1 MDDSSLKPGD
11 KHYRAYIDPPLQYDF
26 MGATQFRLLCSLG
39 LRAHHKVLDLGCGSL
54 RAGRFLINYL
64 EPGNYCGIEP
74 NKWLIDEGIK
84 EQVGDSLIAIKKPRF
99 DTNSEFNTTVFAQ
112 NFDFI
117 IAQSIFSHTGNDLI
131 PDALSN
137 IYKSLNDNGIA
148 LLAFIKG
155 EKDFGGDG
163 WIYPECVEFTLPKI
177 YEFAANAGF
186 QVQELPWYHPRQTWF
201 YFIKND
207 EKKLRSEELKH
218 LSGAVLHDKTFEKSL
233 HVKVENRQ
241 DDSLHD
247 KPVNDVSKTLIC
259 TGFHRSATSATA
271 NYLNNAGLHMGN
283 ELMGNSI
290 SNPKGHFED
299 WAVVRLHD
307 EQLAKN
313 DTDWQYHDEVSLD
326 IAPDF
331 LNKYIKLRNSHHS
344 VWGVKD
350 PRVCLF
356 LNEWNEALEGQGN
369 FLFVAR
375 HWSSCIESL
384 LHRHS
389 REFAN
394 QLPENLENDKR
405 LEFWRKP
412 DLAAKMWLAYN
423 DRLLAFAKKHP
434 SKSLIVT
441 QRALFNGAP
450 ILKTLNNK
458 FKLGLNESAESPIE
472 SKMLRDQ
479 ASTLIP
485 DMLSSHL
492 KARLEHVWQELLE
505 RAELRHTN
513 EDAVYF
519 TPEFTSISQLPSSF
533 REAYLSKC
541 RELAKESN
549 TLKEAPTT
557 EITWPKEKTEEV
569 VTHWLSKYPR
579 KNLTEAQLTQVH
591 NFIEEHFPLSAN
603 IWLEMA
609 KVYQQKAC
617 YNEAVSCFQQAVT
630 LGAQFPYINMHLG
643 QCYQRLDK
651 PVEACFYLDKAL
663 KLNPNNANFYVAKA
677 QVLIERGEG
686 DSAEQCLRNGIDLL
700 GYLLPLVIKLSDY
713 LLNKQRHKEVGTLL
727 DSCTN
732 QSHLGLASLRN
743 RLALQNDYDKG
754 VEIYYRE
761 FKKVAEEQ
769 SQLVWLAEAVR
780 FIDSGTSEMD
790 FLCRIFSMWILI
802 KSLPAR

>member
-1 MDDSSLKPGD
+1 MDYSSLKPGD
-11 KHYRAYIDPPLQYDF
+11 KHYRAYIGPPLQYDF

-39 LRAHHKVLDLGCGSL
+39 LRAHHQVLDLGCGSL

-74 NKWLIDEGIK
+74 NQWLIDEGIK

-99 DTNSEFNTTVFAQ
+99 DTNSEFNTAVFGQ
-112 NFDFI
+112 KFDFI

-131 PDALSN
+131 PGALSN
-137 IYKSLNDNGIA
+137 IYGSLNDNGIA
-148 LLAFIKG
+148 LLTFIKG
-155 EKDFGGDG
+155 EKDFDGDG

-207 EKKLRSEELKH
+207 EIKLSSEELKH
-218 LSGAVLHDKTFEKSL
+218 LSGAVLHDKAFEKSL
-233 HVKVENRQ
+233 HVKIENKK
-241 DDSLHD
+241 DDSLHNN
-247 KPVNDVSKTLIC
+247 PINNVSKALIC

-326 IAPDF
+326 IEPDF

-344 VWGVKD
+344 VWGVK
-350 PRVCLF
+350 
-356 LNEWNEALEGQGN
+356 G
-369 FLFVAR
+369 
-375 HWSSCIESL
+375 
-384 LHRHS
+384 
-389 REFAN
+389 REFAH
-394 QLPENLENDKR
+394 QLPENLEDDKR

-412 DLAAKMWLAYN
+412 ELAAKMWLAYN
-423 DRLLAFAKKHP
+423 QRLLAFAKKHP
-434 SKSLIVT
+434 SESLLVT

-450 ILKTLNNK
+450 ILKTLNSK
-458 FKLGLNESAESPIE
+458 FKLGLNESVESPIE

-519 TPEFTSISQLPSSF
+519 TPEFTSISQFPSDF

-549 TLKEAPTT
+549 TPKEAPTT
-557 EITWPKEKTEEV
+557 EITWPKEKTEGV

-591 NFIEEHFPLSAN
+591 KFIEEHFPLSAN
-603 IWLEMA
+603 TWLEMA
-609 KVYQQKAC
+609 KLYQQKAH
-617 YNEAVSCFQQAVT
+617 YGEAISCFQQAVT

-663 KLNPNNANFYVAKA
+663 KQNPNNANFYVAKA
-677 QVLIERGEG
+677 QFLIERGEG
-686 DSAEQCLRNGIDLL
+686 DNAEQCLRNGINLL
-700 GYLLPLVIKLSDY
+700 GCLPPLVIKLSDY
-713 LLNKQRHKEVGTLL
+713 LLNTQRFEEVSVLL

-732 QSHLGLASLRN
+732 QSHPVLASLKTK
-743 RLALQNDYDKG
+743 LVLQAGYS
-754 VEIYYRE
+754 
-761 FKKVAEEQ
+761 KVACNGGGQ
-769 SQLVWLAEAVR
+769 NKKIVWL
-780 FIDSGTSEMD
+780 FSTLCNIDNGYSEID
-790 FLCRIFSMWILI
+790 LLNRCHFL
-802 KSLPAR
+802 

>member
-1 MDDSSLKPGD
+1 MDYSSLKPGD
-11 KHYRAYIDPPLQYDF
+11 KHYRAYIGPPLQYDF

-39 LRAHHKVLDLGCGSL
+39 LRAHHQVLDLGCGSL

-64 EPGNYCGIEP
+64 EPENYCGIEP
-74 NKWLIDEGIK
+74 NKWLINEGIK

-99 DTNSEFNTTVFAQ
+99 DNNSEFNTAVFGQ
-112 NFDFI
+112 KFDFI

-131 PDALSN
+131 PGALSN

-148 LLAFIKG
+148 LLTFIKG
-155 EKDFGGDG
+155 EKDFDGDG
-163 WIYPECVEFTLPKI
+163 WIYPECVEFTIPKI
-177 YEFAANAGF
+177 YEFAANAGL

-207 EKKLRSEELKH
+207 EKKLSSEELKH

-233 HVKVENRQ
+233 HVKIENKQ

-247 KPVNDVSKTLIC
+247 KSVNNVSKALIC

-326 IAPDF
+326 IEPDF

-344 VWGVKD
+344 VWGGKD
-350 PRVCLF
+350 PRACLF

-389 REFAN
+389 REFAQ

-405 LEFWRKP
+405 LEFWRRP

-423 DRLLAFAKKHP
+423 QRLLAFAKKHP

-458 FKLGLNESAESPIE
+458 FKLGLNESVESPIE

-492 KARLEHVWQELLE
+492 KARLEHVWQELLA

-549 TLKEAPTT
+549 TPIEAPTT

-569 VTHWLSKYPR
+569 LTHWLSKYPR

-591 NFIEEHFPLSAN
+591 KFIEEHFPLASN
-603 IWLEMA
+603 VWLEMA
-609 KVYQQKAC
+609 KLYQQKAR
-617 YNEAVSCFQQAVT
+617 YDEAISCFQQAVT

-663 KLNPNNANFYVAKA
+663 KQNPNNANFYVAKA
-677 QVLIERGEG
+677 QFLIERGEG
-686 DSAEQCLRNGIDLL
+686 DNAEQCLRNGIDLL
-700 GYLLPLVIKLSDY
+700 GYLPPLVIKLSNY
-713 LLNKQRHKEVGTLL
+713 LLNTQRSEEVGTLL
-727 DSCTN
+727 DSCTR
-732 QSHLGLASLRN
+732 QSHPSLASLKN

-754 VEIYYRE
+754 TEMYNEESKEVV
-761 FKKVAEEQ
+761 KEQ
-769 SQLVWLAEAVR
+769 SRFVWLADTAH
-780 FIDSGTSEMD
+780 FIDSSPCEMD
-790 FLCRIFSMWILI
+790 FLGRVFSMWGPS
-802 KSLPAR
+802 KSVATR

>member
-1 MDDSSLKPGD
+1 MSKLK
-11 KHYRAYIDPPLQYDF
+11 
-26 MGATQFRLLCSLG
+26 
-39 LRAHHKVLDLGCGSL
+39 
-54 RAGRFLINYL
+54 
-64 EPGNYCGIEP
+64 
-74 NKWLIDEGIK
+74 
-84 EQVGDSLIAIKKPRF
+84 
-99 DTNSEFNTTVFAQ
+99 TT
-112 NFDFI
+112 
-117 IAQSIFSHTGNDLI
+117 
-131 PDALSN
+131 
-137 IYKSLNDNGIA
+137 
-148 LLAFIKG
+148 
-155 EKDFGGDG
+155 
-163 WIYPECVEFTLPKI
+163 
-177 YEFAANAGF
+177 
-186 QVQELPWYHPRQTWF
+186 
-201 YFIKND
+201 KN
-207 EKKLRSEELKH
+207 
-218 LSGAVLHDKTFEKSL
+218 
-233 HVKVENRQ
+233 EN
-241 DDSLHD
+241 LHD
-247 KPVNDVSKTLIC
+247 KPVNNVSKALIC

-313 DTDWQYHDEVSLD
+313 DTDWQYHDEVPLD
-326 IAPDF
+326 IEPDF

-350 PRVCLF
+350 PRACLF

-389 REFAN
+389 REFAQ

-423 DRLLAFAKKHP
+423 QRLLAFAKKHP

-450 ILKTLNNK
+450 ILKTLNSK

-472 SKMLRDQ
+472 NKMLRDQ
-479 ASTLIP
+479 ASSLIP

-492 KARLEHVWQELLE
+492 KARLERVWHELLE
-505 RAELRHTN
+505 CAELRHTD

-519 TPEFTSISQLPSSF
+519 TPEFTSISQLPASF

-549 TLKEAPTT
+549 TPKETPTL
-557 EITWPKEKTEEV
+557 EIAWPKEKTEEV

-617 YNEAVSCFQQAVT
+617 YNEAISCFQQAVT

-663 KLNPNNANFYVAKA
+663 KQNPNNANFYVAKA
-677 QVLIERGEG
+677 QFLIERGEG
-686 DSAEQCLRNGIDLL
+686 DSAEQSLRNGIDLL
-700 GYLLPLVIKLSDY
+700 GYLPPLVIKLSNY
-713 LLNKQRHKEVGTLL
+713 LLNTQRFEEVGTLL

-732 QSHLGLASLRN
+732 QSHSGLASLRS

-754 VEIYYRE
+754 IEIYHRE
-761 FKKVAEEQ
+761 FKEVVKEQ
-769 SQLVWLAEAVR
+769 SQFVWIAEAAR
-780 FIDSGTSEMD
+780 FIGSSTSEMD

-802 KSLPAR
+802 KSVPAR

>member
-1 MDDSSLKPGD
+1 MDYSTLKPGD
-11 KHYRAYIDPPLQYDF
+11 
-26 MGATQFRLLCSLG
+26 
-39 LRAHHKVLDLGCGSL
+39 
-54 RAGRFLINYL
+54 
-64 EPGNYCGIEP
+64 
-74 NKWLIDEGIK
+74 
-84 EQVGDSLIAIKKPRF
+84 
-99 DTNSEFNTTVFAQ
+99 
-112 NFDFI
+112 
-117 IAQSIFSHTGNDLI
+117 
-131 PDALSN
+131 
-137 IYKSLNDNGIA
+137 
-148 LLAFIKG
+148 
-155 EKDFGGDG
+155 
-163 WIYPECVEFTLPKI
+163 
-177 YEFAANAGF
+177 NA
-186 QVQELPWYHPRQTWF
+186 
-201 YFIKND
+201 
-207 EKKLRSEELKH
+207 
-218 LSGAVLHDKTFEKSL
+218 
-233 HVKVENRQ
+233 
-241 DDSLHD
+241 
-247 KPVNDVSKTLIC
+247 SKALIC

-313 DTDWQYHDEVSLD
+313 DTDWQYHDEVPLD
-326 IAPDF
+326 IKPDF

-350 PRVCLF
+350 PRACLF

-389 REFAN
+389 REFAH

-405 LEFWRKP
+405 LQFWRKP
-412 DLAAKMWLAYN
+412 ELAAKMWLAYN
-423 DRLLAFAKKHP
+423 KRLLAFAKKHP
-434 SKSLIVT
+434 KKSLIVT
-441 QRALFNGAP
+441 QRALFNDAP
-450 ILKTLNNK
+450 ILKTLNSK
-458 FKLGLNESAESPIE
+458 FKLGLNESVESPIE

-492 KARLEHVWQELLE
+492 KARLEHVWHELLE

-519 TPEFTSISQLPSSF
+519 TPEFTSISQLPASF

-549 TLKEAPTT
+549 TPKEAQTT

-579 KNLTEAQLTQVH
+579 KNLTEAQITQVH

-617 YNEAVSCFQQAVT
+617 YNEAISCFQQAVT

-651 PVEACFYLDKAL
+651 PVEACFYLAKAL
-663 KLNPNNANFYVAKA
+663 KQNPNNANFYVAKA
-677 QVLIERGEG
+677 QFLIERGEG
-686 DSAEQCLRNGIDLL
+686 DNAEQCLRNGIDLL
-700 GYLLPLVIKLSDY
+700 GYLPSLVIKLSDF
-713 LLNKQRHKEVGTLL
+713 LLNSQRYKEVSILL
-727 DSCTN
+727 DSCGN
-732 QSHLGLASLRN
+732 HSHPALTSLKERV
-743 RLALQNDYDKG
+743 ALQSDYDKG
-754 VEIYYRE
+754 IEMYN
-761 FKKVAEEQ
+761 EEPKEVIKGQ
-769 SQLVWLAEAVR
+769 SRFAWLADTAR
-780 FIDSGTSEMD
+780 FIDTGACEMD
-790 FLCRIFSMWILI
+790 FLGRVFSMWRLS
-802 KSLPAR
+802 KSVATR

>member
-1 MDDSSLKPGD
+1 MSKLK
-11 KHYRAYIDPPLQYDF
+11 
-26 MGATQFRLLCSLG
+26 
-39 LRAHHKVLDLGCGSL
+39 
-54 RAGRFLINYL
+54 
-64 EPGNYCGIEP
+64 
-74 NKWLIDEGIK
+74 
-84 EQVGDSLIAIKKPRF
+84 
-99 DTNSEFNTTVFAQ
+99 TT
-112 NFDFI
+112 
-117 IAQSIFSHTGNDLI
+117 
-131 PDALSN
+131 
-137 IYKSLNDNGIA
+137 
-148 LLAFIKG
+148 
-155 EKDFGGDG
+155 
-163 WIYPECVEFTLPKI
+163 
-177 YEFAANAGF
+177 
-186 QVQELPWYHPRQTWF
+186 
-201 YFIKND
+201 KN
-207 EKKLRSEELKH
+207 
-218 LSGAVLHDKTFEKSL
+218 
-233 HVKVENRQ
+233 EN
-241 DDSLHD
+241 LHD
-247 KPVNDVSKTLIC
+247 KPVNNVSKALIC

-326 IAPDF
+326 IEPDF

-350 PRVCLF
+350 PRACLF

-389 REFAN
+389 REFAQ

-423 DRLLAFAKKHP
+423 QRLLAFAKKHP

-450 ILKTLNNK
+450 ILKTLNSK

-472 SKMLRDQ
+472 NKMLRDQ
-479 ASTLIP
+479 ASSLIP

-492 KARLEHVWQELLE
+492 KARLERVWHELLE
-505 RAELRHTN
+505 CAELRHTD
-513 EDAVYF
+513 EDAVYY
-519 TPEFTSISQLPSSF
+519 TPEFTSISQLPASF

-549 TLKEAPTT
+549 TPKETPTL
-557 EITWPKEKTEEV
+557 EIAWPKEKTEEV

-617 YNEAVSCFQQAVT
+617 YNEAISCFQQAVT

-663 KLNPNNANFYVAKA
+663 KQNPNNANFYVAKA
-677 QVLIERGEG
+677 QFLIERGEG
-686 DSAEQCLRNGIDLL
+686 DSAEQSLRNGIDLL
-700 GYLLPLVIKLSDY
+700 GYLPPLVIKLSNY
-713 LLNKQRHKEVGTLL
+713 LLNTQRFEEVGTLL

-732 QSHLGLASLRN
+732 QSHSGLASLRS

-754 VEIYYRE
+754 IEIYHRE
-761 FKKVAEEQ
+761 FKEVVKEQ
-769 SQLVWLAEAVR
+769 SQFVWIAEAAR
-780 FIDSGTSEMD
+780 FIGSSTSEMD

-802 KSLPAR
+802 KSVPAR

>member
-1 MDDSSLKPGD
+1 MDYSSLKPGD
-11 KHYRAYIDPPLQYDF
+11 KHYRAYIGPPLQYDF

-39 LRAHHKVLDLGCGSL
+39 LRAHHQVLDLGCGSL

-84 EQVGDSLIAIKKPRF
+84 EQVGDSLIAMKKPRF
-99 DTNSEFNTTVFAQ
+99 DTNSEFNTAVFGQ
-112 NFDFI
+112 SFDFI

-148 LLAFIKG
+148 LLTFIKG
-155 EKDFGGDG
+155 EKDFDGDG

-218 LSGAVLHDKTFEKSL
+218 LSGAVLHDKMFEKSL
-233 HVKVENRQ
+233 HVKVENKQ
-241 DDSLHD
+241 DDRLHD
-247 KPVNDVSKTLIC
+247 KPVNSVNKTLVC

-313 DTDWQYHDEVSLD
+313 DTDWQYHDEVPLD
-326 IAPDF
+326 IEPDF

-350 PRVCLF
+350 PRACLF

-389 REFAN
+389 RELAR
-394 QLPENLENDKR
+394 QLPENLEDDKR

-412 DLAAKMWLAYN
+412 ELAAKMWLAYN
-423 DRLLAFAKKHP
+423 QKLLAFAKKNP
-434 SKSLIVT
+434 NKSLVVT

-450 ILKTLNNK
+450 ILKALNSK
-458 FKLGLNESAESPIE
+458 FKLGLDESVDSPIE
-472 SKMLRDQ
+472 SKMLRDH

-485 DMLSSHL
+485 NMLSSHL
-492 KARLEHVWQELLE
+492 QARLEHVWHELLKL
-505 RAELRHTN
+505 AELKHTD
-513 EDAVYF
+513 EDAVYY

-541 RELAKESN
+541 RELAKESY
-549 TLKEAPTT
+549 T
-557 EITWPKEKTEEV
+557 PKETPAIEIIWPEIKTEDAV
-569 VTHWLSKYPR
+569 INWLSKYPR

-591 NFIEEHFPLSAN
+591 EFIDEHFPLSAKAS
-603 IWLEMA
+603 IEMA
-609 KVYQQKAC
+609 KLYQQKSR
-617 YNEAVSCFQQAVT
+617 YDEAISCFQQAVT

-651 PVEACFYLDKAL
+651 PVEARFYLDKAL
-663 KLNPNNANFYVAKA
+663 NQNPNNANFYVAKA
-677 QVLIERGEG
+677 QFLIECGEG
-686 DSAEQCLRNGIDLL
+686 DSAEQCLRNGIDLV
-700 GYLLPLVIKLSDY
+700 GYLPPLVIKLSNY
-713 LLNKQRHKEVGTLL
+713 FLNTQRFEEVGTLL

-732 QSHLGLASLRN
+732 QSHPGLASLRS
-743 RLALQNDYDKG
+743 RLALQNDYENG
-754 VEIYYRE
+754 IEIYNKE
-761 FKKVAEEQ
+761 LKA
-769 SQLVWLAEAVR
+769 LVKDGKRFDWLADIGS
-780 FIDSGTSEMD
+780 FIDFGVSETD
-790 FLCRIFSMWILI
+790 LLGRIYSMWSDLC
-802 KSLPAR
+802 P

>member
-1 MDDSSLKPGD
+1 MDYSSLKPGD
-11 KHYRAYIDPPLQYDF
+11 KHYRAFIGPPLQYDF
-26 MGATQFRLLCSLG
+26 MGATQFRLLCTLG
-39 LRAHHKVLDLGCGSL
+39 LRAHHQVLDLGCGSL

-64 EPGNYCGIEP
+64 ESGNYCGIEP
-74 NKWLIDEGIK
+74 NQWLIDEGIK
-84 EQVGDSLIAIKKPRF
+84 EQLGDSLIEIKKPRF
-99 DTNSEFNTTVFAQ
+99 DNNSEFNTAAFGQ

-131 PDALSN
+131 PSALSN
-137 IYKSLNDNGIA
+137 IYQSLNDNGIA
-148 LLAFIKG
+148 LITFIKG
-155 EKDFGGDG
+155 EKDFDGDG

-177 YEFAANAGF
+177 YEFATNAGF

-201 YFIKND
+201 YFVKNN
-207 EKKLRSEELKH
+207 EKKLSSEDLKH
-218 LSGAVLHDKTFEKSL
+218 LSGAVLNDKKFEKSL
-233 HVKVENRQ
+233 NFKFENIEK
-241 DDSLHD
+241 DNVY
-247 KPVNDVSKTLIC
+247 KPTAKNASKALIC

-299 WAVVRLHD
+299 WAAVRLHD

-313 DTDWQYHDEVSLD
+313 DTNWQYHGEVPLD
-326 IAPDF
+326 IEPDF
-331 LNKYIKLRNSHHS
+331 LNKYIELRNSRHS

-350 PRVCLF
+350 PRACLF

-369 FLFVAR
+369 FLFIAR

-384 LHRHS
+384 LYRHS
-389 REFAN
+389 REFAH
-394 QLPENLENDKR
+394 QLPENSEDDKR

-412 DLAAKMWLAYN
+412 ELAAKMWLAYN
-423 DRLLAFAKKHP
+423 QKLLAFAKENP
-434 SKSLIVT
+434 NKSLIVT

-458 FKLGLNESAESPIE
+458 FKLGFDESVESPIE
-472 SKMLRDQ
+472 SKLLRDQ

-485 DMLSSHL
+485 DMLSSYL
-492 KARLEHVWQELLE
+492 KAKLEYVWNELLE
-505 RAELRHTN
+505 LAELKHTD
-513 EDAVYF
+513 EEAVYY

-549 TLKEAPTT
+549 TPKEAPTT

-609 KVYQQKAC
+609 KAYQQKAC
-617 YNEAVSCFQQAVT
+617 YNEAISCFQQAIT
-630 LGAQFPYINMHLG
+630 LGARFAYIFMHLG
-643 QCYQRLDK
+643 QCYQRLGQ
-651 PVEACFYLDKAL
+651 PLEARFYLDKAL
-663 KLNPNNANFYVAKA
+663 NQNPNNASFYVAKA
-677 QVLIERGEG
+677 QFLIERGEG
-686 DSAEQCLRNGIDLL
+686 DTAEQCLRNGIDLL
-700 GYLLPLVIKLSDY
+700 GYLPTLVVKLSDY
-713 LLNKQRHKEVGTLL
+713 LLNIQRLKEVGILL
-727 DSCTN
+727 DSCAN
-732 QSHLGLASLRN
+732 QSHPGLASLRS
-743 RLALQNDYDKG
+743 RLALRNDYDKG
-754 VEIYYRE
+754 IKTYSEE
-761 FKKVAEEQ
+761 SKKAVKNESRIA
-769 SQLVWLAEAVR
+769 WLTYAASFV
-780 FIDSGTSEMD
+780 DSGPSEMD
-790 FLCRIFSMWILI
+790 FLGRVCSM
-802 KSLPAR
+802 

>member
-1 MDDSSLKPGD
+1 MSKLK
-11 KHYRAYIDPPLQYDF
+11 
-26 MGATQFRLLCSLG
+26 
-39 LRAHHKVLDLGCGSL
+39 
-54 RAGRFLINYL
+54 
-64 EPGNYCGIEP
+64 
-74 NKWLIDEGIK
+74 
-84 EQVGDSLIAIKKPRF
+84 
-99 DTNSEFNTTVFAQ
+99 TT
-112 NFDFI
+112 
-117 IAQSIFSHTGNDLI
+117 
-131 PDALSN
+131 
-137 IYKSLNDNGIA
+137 
-148 LLAFIKG
+148 
-155 EKDFGGDG
+155 
-163 WIYPECVEFTLPKI
+163 
-177 YEFAANAGF
+177 
-186 QVQELPWYHPRQTWF
+186 
-201 YFIKND
+201 KN
-207 EKKLRSEELKH
+207 
-218 LSGAVLHDKTFEKSL
+218 
-233 HVKVENRQ
+233 EN
-241 DDSLHD
+241 LHD
-247 KPVNDVSKTLIC
+247 KPVNNVSKALIC

-326 IAPDF
+326 IEPDF

-350 PRVCLF
+350 PRACLF

-389 REFAN
+389 REFAQ

-423 DRLLAFAKKHP
+423 QRLLAFAKKHP

-450 ILKTLNNK
+450 ILKTLNSK

-472 SKMLRDQ
+472 NKMLRDQ
-479 ASTLIP
+479 ASSLIP

-492 KARLEHVWQELLE
+492 KARLERVWHELLE
-505 RAELRHTN
+505 CAELRHTD

-519 TPEFTSISQLPSSF
+519 TPEFTSISQLPASF

-549 TLKEAPTT
+549 TPKETPTL
-557 EITWPKEKTEEV
+557 EIAWPKEKTEEV

-617 YNEAVSCFQQAVT
+617 YNEAISCFQQAVT

-663 KLNPNNANFYVAKA
+663 KQNPNNANFYVAKA
-677 QVLIERGEG
+677 QFLIERGEG

-700 GYLLPLVIKLSDY
+700 GYLPTLVIKLGDY
-713 LLNKQRHKEVGTLL
+713 LMNTQRHKEVGTLL

-732 QSHLGLASLRN
+732 QSHPRLASFRN

-754 VEIYYRE
+754 IEIYHKE
-761 FKKVAEEQ
+761 IKEEVTEQ
-769 SQLVWLAEAVR
+769 SQLVWLADAAR
-780 FIDSGTSEMD
+780 FIDSGPSEMD
-790 FLCRIFSMWILI
+790 FLGRVCSIWVSVIYL
-802 KSLPAR
+802 LN